1 MLVDSAL
8 LQYDNRPLVAPRA
21 AQAQAPRREPSSGLP
36 QVQGTGAKIAPDTPI
51 DKKSPLYA
59 QCLDFESI
67 FVKMMLKEMRATVD
81 KSADIMSGGFAG
93 DIYQDMLDDEYAK
106 SMSKTADFGLADN
119 LYRQLS
125 RVSVVQNSTS

>member
-1 MLVDSAL
+1 MLIDSTL
-8 LQYDNRPLVAPRA
+8 LQYDNRPLQVPGWARA
-21 AQAQAPRREPSSGLP
+21 AAGAGARREPSGGEP
-36 QVQGTGAKIAPDTPI
+36 QVQGTGARIAPDKHI

-81 KSADIMSGGFAG
+81 KSADILGGGYAG

-106 SMSKTADFGLADN
+106 KMSKTADFGLADD

-125 RVSVVQNSTS
+125 PN